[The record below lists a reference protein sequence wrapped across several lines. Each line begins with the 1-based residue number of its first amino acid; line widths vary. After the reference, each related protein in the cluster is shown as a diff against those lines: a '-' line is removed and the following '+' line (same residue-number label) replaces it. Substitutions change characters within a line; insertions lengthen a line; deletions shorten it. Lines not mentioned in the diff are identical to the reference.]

1 MTTRIINRNGK
12 LVFEVMAIMID
23 VIIDRIEEQQFEDV
37 FKDTIFLKEMQYPF
51 SEKKIILVGSRGEV
65 KDAFFKTYGTDMLSL
80 KTIDDVKQALE
91 QIIIT
96 MNYQVGIYKIVQ

>member
-1 MTTRIINRNGK
+1 MTTRLINRNGK

-23 VIIDRIEEQQFEDV
+23 CIIDRVEEPQFEEV
-37 FKDTIFLKEMQYPF
+37 FKDTIYLKEMQNPINGRKF
-51 SEKKIILVGSRGEV
+51 RLVGLGGEV
-65 KDAFFKTYGTDMLSL
+65 QDAFFKTYGMDMLLL
-80 KTIDDVKQALE
+80 KTIEDVKQALE

>member
-1 MTTRIINRNGK
+1 MTTRLVNRNGK

-23 VIIDRIEEQQFEDV
+23 CIIDRIEEPQFVEV
-37 FKDTIFLKEMQYPF
+37 FKDAIYLKEMQYPI
-51 SEKKIILVGSRGEV
+51 SGKKFRLVGLGGEV
-65 KDAFFKTYGTDMLSL
+65 QDAFFKTYGMDMLLL
-80 KTIDDVKQALE
+80 KTVEDVKQALE

>member
-1 MTTRIINRNGK
+1 MTTRLVNRNGK

-23 VIIDRIEEQQFEDV
+23 CVIDKTEEPQFEEV
-37 FKDTIFLKEMQYPF
+37 FKDAIYLREMLYPIDGRKF
-51 SEKKIILVGSRGEV
+51 RLIGLGGEV
-65 KDAFFKTYGTDMLSL
+65 QDAVFKTYGMDMLLL
-80 KTIDDVKQALE
+80 KTIEDVKQALE

>member
-12 LVFEVMAIMID
+12 LVFEVMAIMIEC
-23 VIIDRIEEQQFEDV
+23 IIDRIEEPQFEEV
-37 FKDTIFLKEMQYPF
+37 FKDTIYLKEMQYPINGRKF
-51 SEKKIILVGSRGEV
+51 RLVGLGGEV
-65 KDAFFKTYGTDMLSL
+65 QDAFFKTYGMDMLLL
-80 KTIDDVKQALE
+80 KTIEDVKQTLE